1 MVRGGHLPPLGLR
14 GTTSASGI
22 SGLELLPCGSV
33 LFDRGRPTPTVV
45 TPPPR
50 HLLRT
55 RMRLTSQGRRFL
67 ERRFASSRSP
77 VPCHSR
83 HPLGSRK
90 EPGLVASPLKVP
102 SKSQNSH
109 IRPGTQGQE
118 RRKEILTHGLL
129 PGICSCSQAD
139 NWQTSELRP
148 PPPSSS
154 SSSSPC
160 LPLSPSPPPWT

>member
-1 MVRGGHLPPLGLR
+1 M
-14 GTTSASGI
+14 
-22 SGLELLPCGSV
+22 
-33 LFDRGRPTPTVV
+33 
-45 TPPPR
+45 
-50 HLLRT
+50 
-55 RMRLTSQGRRFL
+55 
-67 ERRFASSRSP
+67 
-77 VPCHSR
+77 
-83 HPLGSRK
+83 
-90 EPGLVASPLKVP
+90 ASPLKVP

-160 LPLSPSPPPWT
+160 LPLSPSPLLGLNDFHMGLWQLEPSLPALSEISKFRRNMKIVNHSFLRG

>member
-1 MVRGGHLPPLGLR
+1 M
-14 GTTSASGI
+14 
-22 SGLELLPCGSV
+22 
-33 LFDRGRPTPTVV
+33 
-45 TPPPR
+45 
-50 HLLRT
+50 
-55 RMRLTSQGRRFL
+55 
-67 ERRFASSRSP
+67 
-77 VPCHSR
+77 
-83 HPLGSRK
+83 
-90 EPGLVASPLKVP
+90 ASPLKVP